1 MSVGR
6 VSSYVYGSV
15 SPGSGCVAG
24 TQGLKSGLA
33 SLVGVSGWVA
43 DCAGGVVSRSSAGGV
58 WSDVFD
64 VKHRLVGVSGPGG
77 VSMVEV
83 YGPGGRW
90 LQSGGGRRVLY
101 LPGQDVSV
109 SVASGVVSVNR
120 QFVVPGGG
128 VVAARRSGGGVS
140 FVGGDVQGSVSWMV
154 DAVSGVVSRARYFPF
169 GQVRGVVNQ
178 MLTDR
183 GFVGR
188 VEDDST
194 GLDYLGARFLDPGS
208 GMFLKV
214 DPLVGVTGD
223 PYLYAG
229 GNPAT
234 LSDPNGLEAL
244 PGGGW
249 LFEGGGVQA
258 QLARDRDYQ
267 ARVNL
272 WNDINHRDRPDKK
285 AMFSNDRGSSVW
297 LLAIAAVVLIGIGC
311 VASGVALCATAAA
324 AIGTPALEIANDV
337 ANGAPTGTG
346 ESAQLLTL
354 LRARPVIGPATEAAG
369 DTVRHYTTSEAAQS
383 MINVSEPTRPSTG
396 SRWPTAAE

>member
-1 MSVGR
+1 
-6 VSSYVYGSV
+6 
-15 SPGSGCVAG
+15 
-24 TQGLKSGLA
+24 
-33 SLVGVSGWVA
+33 
-43 DCAGGVVSRSSAGGV
+43 
-58 WSDVFD
+58 
-64 VKHRLVGVSGPGG
+64 
-77 VSMVEV
+77 
-83 YGPGGRW
+83 
-90 LQSGGGRRVLY
+90 
-101 LPGQDVSV
+101 
-109 SVASGVVSVNR
+109 
-120 QFVVPGGG
+120 
-128 VVAARRSGGGVS
+128 
-140 FVGGDVQGSVSWMV
+140 MV

-178 MLTDR
+178 MPTDR
-183 GFVGR
+183 GFVGQ

-208 GMFLKV
+208 GMFLTV

-244 PGGGW
+244 PGGEW

-354 LRARPVIGPATEAAG
+354 LRARPVIGPATEAASG
-369 DTVRHYTTSEAAQS
+369 ASIAATAPALARQLAGEEASSIFTSSGGLQQS
-383 MINVSEPTRPSTG
+383 VIDASREIIPGTDLSNGQLIKTLTADGSSIADWGKFSTPTFNSPSGPFQVHFYMNPSTG
-396 SRWPTAAE
+396 IVHYLDDFKVVFNGAR

>member
-1 MSVGR
+1 
-6 VSSYVYGSV
+6 
-15 SPGSGCVAG
+15 
-24 TQGLKSGLA
+24 
-33 SLVGVSGWVA
+33 
-43 DCAGGVVSRSSAGGV
+43 
-58 WSDVFD
+58 
-64 VKHRLVGVSGPGG
+64 
-77 VSMVEV
+77 
-83 YGPGGRW
+83 
-90 LQSGGGRRVLY
+90 
-101 LPGQDVSV
+101 
-109 SVASGVVSVNR
+109 
-120 QFVVPGGG
+120 
-128 VVAARRSGGGVS
+128 
-140 FVGGDVQGSVSWMV
+140 MV

-178 MLTDR
+178 MPTDR
-183 GFVGR
+183 GFVGQ

-208 GMFLKV
+208 GMFLTV

-297 LLAIAAVVLIGIGC
+297 LLAIAAVVLIGIGIGC

-354 LRARPVIGPATEAAG
+354 LRARPVIGPATNTAPFGELANPATVNNASSPIRSFVTEADTTYLRVYSGDKTAG
-369 DTVRHYTTSEAAQS
+369 GFLMGSAPSSADSAVSGLALPPGNNADFIQEVLVPSGTRLQSSIAAPAFGQPGGLLQFELLDQ
-383 MINVSEPTRPSTG
+383 IPVKNFGPGLPFR
-396 SRWPTAAE
+396 

>member
-1 MSVGR
+1 
-6 VSSYVYGSV
+6 
-15 SPGSGCVAG
+15 
-24 TQGLKSGLA
+24 
-33 SLVGVSGWVA
+33 
-43 DCAGGVVSRSSAGGV
+43 
-58 WSDVFD
+58 
-64 VKHRLVGVSGPGG
+64 
-77 VSMVEV
+77 
-83 YGPGGRW
+83 
-90 LQSGGGRRVLY
+90 
-101 LPGQDVSV
+101 
-109 SVASGVVSVNR
+109 
-120 QFVVPGGG
+120 
-128 VVAARRSGGGVS
+128 
-140 FVGGDVQGSVSWMV
+140 MV

-178 MLTDR
+178 MPTDR
-183 GFVGR
+183 GFVGQ

-208 GMFLKV
+208 GMFLTV

-244 PGGGW
+244 PGGEW

-354 LRARPVIGPATEAAG
+354 LRARPVIGPATEAASPWSLG
-369 DTVRHYTTSEAAQS
+369 PGPRGLAIEDALGGNLPAGFKTFDRFADGVATSIKSVDLSASSYQSAGALTSRLSGYVDSVAAFDNYSLSGFSLSSSEISTRALEIAIQPGVGSSAQMAALNNVIAYGSSQGVVVRVVTV
-383 MINVSEPTRPSTG
+383 P
-396 SRWPTAAE
+396 